1 MYIYL
6 RVDIPIHHNAER
18 IVPKFVLVT
27 WQGVDNGLF
36 SDDESGEGWNSLSFS
51 DGPPLSGP
59 PLSSSSLRDTLPPTP
74 SNSIVQR
81 VMTAQKH
88 GSEVTRFFPHH
99 VRDLDSLASRHT
111 VLTPKFAF
119 TGPFLGKFAL
129 GNHGRDHSRAGAE
142 SSR

>member
-51 DGPPLSGP
+51 DGQQLAAGHAASDPIEFDRSACDDSAEARIRSHPI
-59 PLSSSSLRDTLPPTP
+59 LPT
-74 SNSIVQR
+74 
-81 VMTAQKH
+81 
-88 GSEVTRFFPHH
+88 
-99 VRDLDSLASRHT
+99 SRT
-111 VLTPKFAF
+111 
-119 TGPFLGKFAL
+119 
-129 GNHGRDHSRAGAE
+129 
-142 SSR
+142 

>member
-27 WQGVDNGLF
+27 WQGNDTGLM
-36 SDDESGEGWNSLSFS
+36 SDDETIEVWNY
-51 DGPPLSGP
+51 PLSEG
-59 PLSSSSLRDTLPPTP
+59 LSVGSFSSSSLRETFVSS

-88 GSEVTRFFPHH
+88 GTEVSRFFPHH
-99 VRDLDSLASRHT
+99 VSLHWK
-111 VLTPKFAF
+111 LHK
-119 TGPFLGKFAL
+119 
-129 GNHGRDHSRAGAE
+129 
-142 SSR
+142 